1 MKRCTRDT
9 PCAELE
15 QFGYHTVTAQRGNSN
30 TATGSGSAE
39 AVYPIPAGLVRELMD
54 ITASTDDVDMGEI
67 ALGLI
72 ASIWDGEFQHSSA
85 GDDIGYDAEEH
96 NEDD

>member
-1 MKRCTRDT
+1 VLNWSNLDIIQ
-9 PCAELE
+9 LLHSV
-15 QFGYHTVTAQRGNSN
+15 GTVTPQQAPVAQKQYI
-30 TATGSGSAE
+30 A
-39 AVYPIPAGLVRELMD
+39 IPAGLVRELMD

-72 ASIWDGEFQHSSA
+72 ASIWDGEFQHSCA